1 VKVSFSSQV
10 GVNTVANTVD
20 VLSAGQFRAL
30 VNEKDRAQQALLG
43 TANTDWQDEIFQ
55 TALTTNNNISVSGA
69 LFDKLP
75 VLSVGNVENLGFLKI
90 LRLKELLLRCL

>member
-30 VNEKDRAQQALLG
+30 VNEKDRKHSKFIG

-75 VLSVGNVENLGFLKI
+75 VRLSVGNVENLGFLKYFV
-90 LRLKELLLRCL
+90 